1 MIDLSADVGSET
13 QWSADMAIA
22 YRLFSSPS
30 IKAQDWLRGNLI
42 SALQPGKIYILGF
55 LRRHTVLHTGTAPP
69 GASAGEIQN
78 MGSRS
83 S

>member
-22 YRLFSSPS
+22 YWLFSSPS

-55 LRRHTVLHTGTAPP
+55 
-69 GASAGEIQN
+69 
-78 MGSRS
+78 
-83 S
+83 